1 MNELTKM
8 LSNSEKFKSFLDE
21 VKHEKSPVSLTGL
34 TDVMK
39 CYFAHATNES
49 LGKRICVVTYNEIQA
64 RNMVKNLEFFTEQVI
79 FIPKKEIVTYD
90 YIVDSKEL
98 PYERIEALN
107 KLQQNKVDIVV
118 TTIEALMQKMV
129 AKEVLYQHK
138 IKFQV
143 GKTYSLEEI
152 KNDLVHLGYVRYDLI
167 EGRGQFSM
175 RGGILDIAL
184 NEKKGVRIEF
194 WGDEVDS
201 IRYFNIASQRSTEMC
216 KEITIYPAHEF
227 VLEKPIHEVVETIQK
242 EYEEKFEEAIKQ
254 DIEQIENGDYIS
266 KIDKYF
272 HCFYEN
278 KGSLLDYLE
287 NDDILFLDEVSKIK
301 ARAKNI
307 VEDNHNIQ
315 NMLIEKE
322 KIIPEAILNLTEET
336 KVFEQLEKQK
346 TVYLEKQDMG
356 VAKEERTR
364 QNEIRF
370 LAREINYYKSNMEVF
385 LEDLVKAINE
395 DKTVIVLGRNRRDKP
410 KIIIVITRK
419 RNTT

>member
-1 MNELTKM
+1 MNQLTKM
-8 LSNSEKFKSFLDE
+8 LSNSAKFNSFLGE
-21 VKHEKSPVSLTGL
+21 IKNKKSPVSLTGL

-39 CYFAHATNES
+39 GYFAHATNEYIETP
-49 LGKRICVVTYNEIQA
+49 ICMITYNEIQA
-64 RNMVKNLEFFTEQVI
+64 RNMVKNIEFFTNKVV

-118 TTIEALMQKMV
+118 TTIEALMQGMIP
-129 AKEVLYQHK
+129 KEVLYKHRIQ
-138 IKFQV
+138 FQV
-143 GKTYSLEEI
+143 GKSYSLEQI

-184 NEKKGVRIEF
+184 NERKGIRIEF

-201 IRYFNIASQRSTEMC
+201 IRYFNLASQRSTEMC

-227 VLEKPIHEVVETIQK
+227 VLEKPTKEVVQTIIKQ
-242 EYEEKFEEAIKQ
+242 YEGKFEEVVKQ

-272 HCFYEN
+272 NCFYEKRGN
-278 KGSLLDYLE
+278 LVEYIGKD
-287 NDDILFLDEVSKIK
+287 NIVFFDEMSKIR

-307 VEDNHNIQ
+307 IEDNCNIQ

-322 KIIPEAILNLTEET
+322 KIIPEAILTLRDETE
-336 KVFEQLEKQK
+336 VLEQLENQK

-356 VAKEERTR
+356 TSQEVGKIS
-364 QNEIRF
+364 QNEIHF
-370 LAREINYYKSNMEVF
+370 LTREINYYKSNIEAF
-385 LEDLVKAINE
+385 LEDMVTAINE
-395 DKTVIVLGRNRRDKP
+395 GKTVIVLGRK
-410 KIIIVITRK
+410 
-419 RNTT
+419 

>member
-1 MNELTKM
+1 MNQLTKM
-8 LSNSEKFKSFLDE
+8 LSNSAKFNSFLGE
-21 VKHEKSPVSLTGL
+21 IKHKKSPVSLTGL

-39 CYFAHATNES
+39 GYFAHATSEY
-49 LGKRICVVTYNEIQA
+49 LETPICMITYNEIQA
-64 RNMVKNLEFFTEQVI
+64 RNMVKHIEFFTNKVV

-118 TTIEALMQKMV
+118 TTIEALMQGMIP
-129 AKEVLYQHK
+129 KEVLYKHQMEFK
-138 IKFQV
+138 V
-143 GKTYSLEEI
+143 GKSYSLEQI

-184 NEKKGVRIEF
+184 NERKGIRIEF

-201 IRYFNIASQRSTEMC
+201 IRYFNLASQRSTEMC

-227 VLEKPIHEVVETIQK
+227 VLEKPTKEVVQTIIKQ
-242 EYEEKFEEAIKQ
+242 YEGKFEEVVKQ

-272 HCFYEN
+272 NCFYEKRGN
-278 KGSLLDYLE
+278 LVEYIGKD
-287 NDDILFLDEVSKIK
+287 NIVFFDEISKIR

-307 VEDNHNIQ
+307 IEDNCNIQ

-322 KIIPEAILNLTEET
+322 KIIPEAILTLRDETE
-336 KVFEQLEKQK
+336 VLEQLENQK
-346 TVYLEKQDMG
+346 MVYLEKQDMG
-356 VAKEERTR
+356 TSQETGKIS
-364 QNEIRF
+364 QNEIHF
-370 LAREINYYKSNMEVF
+370 LTREINYYKSNIEAF
-385 LEDLVKAINE
+385 LEDMVTAINE
-395 DKTVIVLGRNRRDKP
+395 GKTVIVLGRK
-410 KIIIVITRK
+410 
-419 RNTT
+419 